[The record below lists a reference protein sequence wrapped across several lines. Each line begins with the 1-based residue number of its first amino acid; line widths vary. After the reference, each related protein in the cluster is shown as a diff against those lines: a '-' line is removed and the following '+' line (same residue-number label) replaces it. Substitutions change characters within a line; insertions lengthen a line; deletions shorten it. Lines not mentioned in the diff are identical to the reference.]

1 MIWIAQNIESSRL
14 TYSDGIFL
22 TISAF
27 DKIQVEKAYSNLKVE
42 VEAYRPLCWRQE
54 LELKYFPRIVLQAH
68 NEELTLSVGNKGKRF
83 SYPTMQDIMF
93 LLSRGIRISESPPLQ
108 QNNSQVLN

>member
-42 VEAYRPLCWRQE
+42 VEAYRPL
-54 LELKYFPRIVLQAH
+54 
-68 NEELTLSVGNKGKRF
+68 
-83 SYPTMQDIMF
+83 
-93 LLSRGIRISESPPLQ
+93 
-108 QNNSQVLN
+108 